1 MPVELRALCK
11 DCDAQLVEESSDVT
25 DKNLEY
31 KILTKNFFGRQDIRD
46 FLLQAPPPLLNLV
59 LIEQQPRLNLAMKS
73 MQDNVANFFLSVA
86 NTSLVYVSPKHKSK
100 KKEYS
105 ERKKESVQSCL
116 ANPFLTET
124 QKNFVRTHKKKDDLC
139 DAFLNMYH
147 YVDNNLK
154 LR

>member
-1 MPVELRALCK
+1 MTVPVEQRAVCK
-11 DCDAQLVEESSDVT
+11 DCDAQLIEESSEVT

-31 KILTKNFFGRQDIRD
+31 KILTRNFFDRQDIRN
-46 FLLQAPPPLLNLV
+46 FLLQAPLLNLV

-73 MQDNVANFFLSVA
+73 MQDNVANFFLGVA

-116 ANPFLTET
+116 ANPFLTES

-154 LR
+154 LQ